1 MDEKLD
7 SRRSQY
13 FMQVIRT
20 GSVRGA
26 AEVLN
31 MDPSAISRA
40 VAALEVDCGIA
51 LLERRGRGVVAT
63 EAGLV
68 LAAHLKRRQNNEEHF
83 FAEIDGLRHAE
94 RGHVDLLV
102 GEGFIELLIANVLRD
117 YWRTYPQVTLDIDVA
132 RTTEIAQRII
142 DGSAYIGMVFEPPA
156 DARLHTHYSRPEP
169 LRAIV
174 RRDHPLT
181 RLRDPLTLAD
191 LMPYPGATMQE
202 GFGVRQHVQA
212 AEISEQVRLRN
223 VLTTSSFKALW
234 QFAATGIG
242 YALMPTVAI
251 AGDLDSHELVALPM
265 QNVLLN
271 QGGLHVVSR
280 AGRPISPA
288 ARALLEHIVRGL
300 TTVSAGSTPRTIN
313 K

>member
-40 VAALEVDCGIA
+40 VAALEVDCGIP

-63 EAGLV
+63 EAGLI

-117 YWRTYPQVTLDIDVA
+117 YWRAYPQVTLDIDVA
-132 RTTEIAQRII
+132 RTTDIAQRII
-142 DGSAYIGMVFEPPA
+142 DGRAYIGMVFEPPA
-156 DARLHTHYSRPEP
+156 DARLHTHYSQPEP
-169 LRAIV
+169 IRAIV
-174 RRDHPLT
+174 RHDHALT
-181 RLRDPLTLAD
+181 RLRNPLTLSD
-191 LMPYPGATMQE
+191 LLPYPGAAMQE
-202 GFGVRQHVQA
+202 GFGVRQHIQA
-212 AEISEQVRLRN
+212 AEISEQVRLLN

-251 AGDLDSHELVALPM
+251 PGDMASHGLTALPM
-265 QNVLLN
+265 QNALLN
-271 QGGLHVVSR
+271 QGALHVISR

-300 TTVSAGSTPRTIN
+300 TVSRAGQLPPA
-313 K
+313 